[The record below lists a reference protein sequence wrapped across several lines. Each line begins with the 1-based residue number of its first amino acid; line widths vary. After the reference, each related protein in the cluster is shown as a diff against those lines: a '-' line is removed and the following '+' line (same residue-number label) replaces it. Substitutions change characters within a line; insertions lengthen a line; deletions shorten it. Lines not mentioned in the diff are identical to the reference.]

1 MTTCML
7 FLQLRSVINIRNE
20 DYLKAFGEN
29 VKRIRLSKGLSREKL
44 SAESDIEVMQIYRI
58 ENGKV
63 NTTISS
69 VLALA
74 KGLGVTPAKLMDFKF
89 PS

>member
-1 MTTCML
+1 
-7 FLQLRSVINIRNE
+7 VINIRNE

-29 VKRIRLSKGLSREKL
+29 LKSIRTKKGLSREVL
-44 SAESDIEVMQIYRI
+44 SAKADVEVMQIYRI